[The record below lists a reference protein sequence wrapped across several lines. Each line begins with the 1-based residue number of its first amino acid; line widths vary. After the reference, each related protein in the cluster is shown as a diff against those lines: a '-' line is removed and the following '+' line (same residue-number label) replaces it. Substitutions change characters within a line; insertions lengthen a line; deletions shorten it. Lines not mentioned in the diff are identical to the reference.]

1 MQHYKLVHWNGEQ
14 SPYTST
20 PTNPRDVIINSW
32 RTEVDVELPLNEML
46 GMLAVVQADCGEDWA
61 TVLRIEDETG
71 KLVDLNLLN
80 EYALGEVEDPAE
92 QVIEQLE
99 QNHLRKPVYRY
110 VVLLEPNAVCYGYQ
124 FSDVEFLKGVGRVE
138 EIYGR
143 PVIARLIR
151 DTTDITHTRREQN

>member
-14 SPYTST
+14 SPYMST

-80 EYALGEVEDPAE
+80 EYALG
-92 QVIEQLE
+92 
-99 QNHLRKPVYRY
+99 R
-110 VVLLEPNAVCYGYQ
+110 G
-124 FSDVEFLKGVGRVE
+124 
-138 EIYGR
+138 
-143 PVIARLIR
+143 
-151 DTTDITHTRREQN
+151 